1 MEGEADND
9 AEVLAADER
18 GYILTVTEKGFGKRS
33 PVSMYRLTGRGA
45 MGVINIKTTD
55 KNGKVAGIAHV
66 SDDDQV
72 LIISEQGMI
81 IRFPVSGVRSM
92 GRNTQ
97 GVRLINI
104 EEGDRVVA
112 AMKIVEKEQAD
123 DTAEDTGEAP
133 GPEAPPDD
141 TVH

>member
-1 MEGEADND
+1 
-9 AEVLAADER
+9 
-18 GYILTVTEKGFGKRS
+18 
-33 PVSMYRLTGRGA
+33 
-45 MGVINIKTTD
+45 
-55 KNGKVAGIAHV
+55 
-66 SDDDQV
+66 DQV

-81 IRFPVSGVRSM
+81 IRFPVGGVRSM

-112 AMKIVEKEQAD
+112 AMKIVDKEQPEDLAAEAD
-123 DTAEDTGEAP
+123 TVETP
-133 GPEAPPDD
+133 LPEPPSDD

>member
-1 MEGEADND
+1 
-9 AEVLAADER
+9 
-18 GYILTVTEKGFGKRS
+18 
-33 PVSMYRLTGRGA
+33 
-45 MGVINIKTTD
+45 MGVINIKTSD

-66 SDDDQV
+66 SDTDQMLV
-72 LIISEQGMI
+72 ISEQGMI

-104 EEGDRVVA
+104 DPNDRVVA
-112 AMKIVEKEQAD
+112 TMKVSQTAEGGD
-123 DTAEDTGEAP
+123 DTGTDLDTETVDSP
-133 GPEAPPDD
+133 GPETPTDD

>member
-1 MEGEADND
+1 M
-9 AEVLAADER
+9 
-18 GYILTVTEKGFGKRS
+18 
-33 PVSMYRLTGRGA
+33 
-45 MGVINIKTTD
+45 
-55 KNGKVAGIAHV
+55 

-104 EEGDRVVA
+104 DEGDRVVA
-112 AMKIVEKEQAD
+112 TMKLVDKEQP
-123 DTAEDTGEAP
+123 EDLTTDEGGESP
-133 GPEAPPDD
+133 EPEAPNDD
-141 TVH
+141 TIH

>member
-1 MEGEADND
+1 
-9 AEVLAADER
+9 
-18 GYILTVTEKGFGKRS
+18 
-33 PVSMYRLTGRGA
+33 
-45 MGVINIKTTD
+45 
-55 KNGKVAGIAHV
+55 V

-81 IRFPVSGVRSM
+81 IRFPVRGVRSM

-112 AMKIVEKEQAD
+112 AMKLIDKDQPEDVAAEIDIVE
-123 DTAEDTGEAP
+123 AP
-133 GPEAPPDD
+133 IPEPPTDD